1 MLIEQERLPM
11 TFARC
16 ASFAVLTAA
25 FAASAAQTQAAAE
38 RIASHNDWTV
48 FVAGEPKEC
57 YIVSQPTSSKATRD
71 GKAVEV
77 DRGDIRLFVRFNP
90 SENVKN
96 EVSFTGGYP
105 LRAGTAVKVAL
116 GSETFSLNPGPGD
129 ASGWAWPSAA
139 DDARMV
145 ASMRRGSTAV
155 VTGVSSRGTTTVD
168 NFSLSGF
175 TAAVNEAE
183 SRCK

>member
-1 MLIEQERLPM
+1 M

-25 FAASAAQTQAAAE
+25 FAASAVQTQAAAE

-105 LRAGTAVKVAL
+105 LRAGTAVKVVL

-129 ASGWAWPSAA
+129 ASGLGLALGRGRRPHGRLHAA
-139 DDARMV
+139 RLHRRRHRRLVARHDDRRQLLPLRLH
-145 ASMRRGSTAV
+145 RRGE
-155 VTGVSSRGTTTVD
+155 RGGEPLQVIRA
-168 NFSLSGF
+168 G
-175 TAAVNEAE
+175 
-183 SRCK
+183 

>member
-1 MLIEQERLPM
+1 M
-11 TFARC
+11 TFARR
-16 ASFAVLTAA
+16 ASFAVLAVA
-25 FAASAAQTQAAAE
+25 FAVAAAQAQAAAE

-48 FVAGEPKEC
+48 FVAGEPREC

-105 LRAGTAVKVAL
+105 LRAGTAVKMDL

-129 ASGWAWPSAA
+129 ASGWAWPPAS

-145 ASMRRGSTAV
+145 ASMRRGATAV
-155 VTGVSSRGTTTVD
+155 VTGVSARGTTTVD